1 MKYVAI
7 VGVVLVVVG
16 TLFALSV
23 SLDSPKKIGISTW
36 GSNEDYELNIQGF
49 QDALKSEFG
58 DEEIEFIIKN
68 PNADKLAQ
76 VHIMNYFDDQNVDLI
91 YTLTTPGTK
100 IAQEIFN
107 EKPIV
112 FSIVTFP
119 VEAKIVDSMK
129 SSKNNL
135 VGTSNYID
143 VEEQMKKITE
153 NTDVKELAFVH
164 RTHEVNSLIQLSLFE
179 NYSEKHQISLID
191 VSASN
196 LEELEER
203 VNFVIDNVDGVYL
216 ACDTLIQTGGDIVTI
231 NIATENKKPSFS
243 CVKSGVENGA
253 VFGVVA
259 DNYRLGYESGLKAVQ
274 ILNGEHPSNIQSS
287 FSETQTIFVNKEA
300 AELFEINFEGINTTW
315 EYAGVLEK

>member
-1 MKYVAI
+1 MKYLAI
-7 VGVVLVVVG
+7 VFVVLVVVG
-16 TLFALSV
+16 TLFALSI

-36 GSNEDYELNIQGF
+36 GSNEDYQLNLQGF

-58 DEEIEFIIKN
+58 DEGIEFIIKN
-68 PNADKLAQ
+68 PNADKLSQ
-76 VHIMNYFDDQNVDLI
+76 LNIVKDFDKQNVDLV

-100 IAQEIFN
+100 IAQEILN

-112 FSIVTFP
+112 FSSVTFP

-143 VEEQMKKITE
+143 AEEQIKKITE
-153 NTDVKELAFVH
+153 NTDVKNLAFVH
-164 RTHEVNSLIQLSLFE
+164 RTHEINSMIQLSLFE
-179 NYSEKHQISLID
+179 NYLEKYQISLTE
-191 VSASN
+191 VPASN

-203 VNFVIDNVDGVYL
+203 VNFVIDSVDGVYL
-216 ACDTLIQTGGDIVTI
+216 ACDTLIQTGGDIIAI

-253 VFGVVA
+253 VFGIVA

-287 FSETQTIFVNKEA
+287 FPEIQTIIVNKEA
-300 AELFEINFEGINTTW
+300 AELFEMNFEGIDTDL
-315 EYAGVLEK
+315 EYVGVLEK